1 MNIDTDESIEHG
13 RGELIDHP
21 REAHRIETIEIQK
34 ERIGLAKYITAMS
47 LGVSTGI
54 YIFIGAAIGVAE
66 NMGEGV
72 SLAGALILFLD
83 DNRLT
88 VILICAL
95 AAFLMT
101 IVMGVVVILNHIK
114 NWGNVD
120 KPYNYSEWSMI
131 GFAFLG
137 VSLLLAYLLVISWDA
152 AAASWDAA
160 TGPIGRYVV
169 IFLAGALIGGMGIG
183 IGVGAS
189 ELIFRAL
196 NNKTAFTHAVRGFI
210 IFIRDMKLGDI
221 KLRSNSFVRNFS
233 WNNRW
238 IRNFLRFLFNRKN

>member
-21 REAHRIETIEIQK
+21 KEAHRIETIEIQK

-54 YIFIGAAIGVAE
+54 YIFIGATIGVAE

-88 VILICAL
+88 VMLICAL

-160 TGPIGRYVV
+160 TAPIGRYVV
-169 IFLAGALIGGMGIG
+169 IFLAGTLIGGIAVGIG
-183 IGVGAS
+183 
-189 ELIFRAL
+189 ELIFHAL
-196 NNKTAFTHAVRGFI
+196 NNKTAFIHAVRGFI
-210 IFIRDMKLGDI
+210 IFIRDMKLADI
-221 KLRSNSFVRNFS
+221 KLRSNSFVCNFS
-233 WNNRW
+233 RNNRW
-238 IRNFLRFLFNRKN
+238 IRNLLRFLFNRKN